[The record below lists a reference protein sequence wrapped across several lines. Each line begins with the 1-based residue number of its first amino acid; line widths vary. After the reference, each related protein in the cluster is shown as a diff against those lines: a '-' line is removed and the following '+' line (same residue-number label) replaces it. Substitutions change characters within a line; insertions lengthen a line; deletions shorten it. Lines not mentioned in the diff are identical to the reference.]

1 MSEEII
7 KMLLEQIKEKDR
19 RIREL
24 EEKLEELSKQG
35 QTLSHRDVKPLL
47 EQVCG
52 QELSD
57 EVKGKIEKA
66 IDFVIKHGRSIP
78 YIGG

>member
-35 QTLSHRDVKPLL
+35 QSLSHKDAKPLL
-47 EQVCG
+47 EQIG
-52 QELSD
+52 DQELSD
-57 EVKGKIEKA
+57 EVKGKIERA
-66 IDFVIKHGRSIP
+66 IDLVIKHGRSLP